1 MAIPRNKR
9 YSIILSHMYPAL
21 KVLVDWKVTDGVLTW
36 LNEDDDVTAP
46 TNTTMDNAREA
57 ATDAWWWRR
66 LRQRRDKCLHQSDWS
81 QGGDVPSA
89 VKSAWATYREKLRKI
104 PTTVTKPAFS
114 VLDDKEVSTM
124 VSDILEL
131 MPTKPS

>member
-66 LRQRRDKCLHQSDWS
+66 LRQRRDKLLHQSDWS
-81 QGGDVPSA
+81 QGADVPSA
-89 VKSAWATYREKLRKI
+89 VKSAWATYRGKLRDL
-104 PTTVTKPAFS
+104 PTTVSKPAFS
-114 VLDDKEVSTM
+114 VLDDKETGVILT
-124 VSDILEL
+124 DIIAL

>member
-1 MAIPRNKR
+1 MAIPLNKR

-21 KVLVDWKVTDGVLTW
+21 KVLVDWEVTDSVLTW

-46 TNTTMDNAREA
+46 TNTTMGNAREA
-57 ATDAWWWRR
+57 ATDAWWWKR
-66 LRQRRDKCLHQSDWS
+66 LRQRRDKLLHQSDWS
-81 QGGDVPSA
+81 QGTDVPSA
-89 VKSAWATYREKLRKI
+89 VKSDWATYRGKLRDI

-114 VLDDKEVSTM
+114 VLDDKEVNTM
-124 VSDILEL
+124 LNDIIAL

>member
-66 LRQRRDKCLHQSDWS
+66 LRQRRDKLLHQSDWS
-81 QGGDVPSA
+81 
-89 VKSAWATYREKLRKI
+89 TYRGELRDI

-114 VLDDKEVSTM
+114 VLDDKEVNTM
-124 VSDILEL
+124 LNDIIAL

>member
-1 MAIPRNKR
+1 MAIALNKR
-9 YSIILSHMYPAL
+9 YSIILRHLHADLEPI
-21 KVLVDWKVTDGVLTW
+21 VDYIVRDGVLTW

-57 ATDAWWWRR
+57 ATDAWWWKR
-66 LRQRRDKCLHQSDWS
+66 LRQRRDKLLHQSDWS
-81 QGGDVPSA
+81 QGTDVPSA
-89 VKSAWATYREKLRKI
+89 VKSAWATYRGKLRDI

-114 VLDDKEVSTM
+114 VLDDKEVNTM
-124 VSDILEL
+124 LNDIIAL